1 MTLLLFVGFRIEY
14 VRASNPCEGLAR
26 NKSIKYEG
34 PNKFLD
40 NIKSNKE
47 LNALCSYLMNSD

>member
-34 PNKFLD
+34 PNKFPD
-40 NIKSNKE
+40 SI
-47 LNALCSYLMNSD
+47 